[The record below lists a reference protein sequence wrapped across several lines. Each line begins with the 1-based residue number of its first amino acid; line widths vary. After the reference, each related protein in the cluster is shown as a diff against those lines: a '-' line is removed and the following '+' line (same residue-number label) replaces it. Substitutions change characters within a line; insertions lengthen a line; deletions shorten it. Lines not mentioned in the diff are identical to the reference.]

1 MSSLPLALI
10 GSSLSGRRSA
20 CQSDRTFLASVK
32 DCCIVLSLSVI
43 TFQFLYEYFAA
54 VHCLCNSL
62 LLTARI
68 EQKLQSICPYS
79 VFLFDIFKHKVNDLQ
94 LFQPQIKEC
103 TFSLFS

>member
-1 MSSLPLALI
+1 MSSLALALI

-54 VHCLCNSL
+54 VHCNSL

-79 VFLFDIFKHKVNDLQ
+79 VFVFDIFKDKVNDLQ

-103 TFSLFS
+103 TFSVFS